1 MRLGSYVFLTERF
14 SQDPLENYLGRQRYI
29 GGRKDNPAIRDFGYD
44 DNSIQ
49 NQEVFDQIAGNV

>member
-29 GGRKDNPAIRDFGYD
+29 GGRKDNPAIHDFGYD

-49 NQEVFDQIAGNV
+49 NQVFRPNSW